1 MNRLCTALAATLLS
15 VVPTT
20 AEKFDAHTSFVLT
33 PHLAES
39 RSAQQPVFGAI
50 VSFRGDADT
59 DALENAG
66 VTASS
71 VAGSTAV
78 VRGTAAQLRALADM
92 ECVRSVSVT
101 RELRPSNDLA
111 ADGAGLSDLP
121 SLEQS
126 EGRAF
131 TGKGVIVGLFDNG
144 FDFGNP
150 AFRADG
156 HSRVKRFWHYTDE
169 NGTCTEYA
177 VPAIIDALVTDDA
190 DAMHG
195 SHVLGTMAGAHPSEQ
210 YNGVAREADIAVAAG
225 PLYNTNIA
233 DGVARIA
240 RYAAEEGR
248 PCVINLSISDFL
260 GPRDGSDA
268 FAEALSEAT
277 VAAGDA
283 ILVISAGNY
292 HTGKYS
298 LSRTL
303 EADDPALRSF
313 VGLGF
318 EDSSGAVAV
327 WSGDRRSFALNLVFM
342 NTMTGE
348 VLARYPVETDDDK
361 VLMLG
366 SDDLT
371 GYDEYDYT
379 VDPAMSVAFNNAFV
393 AAFYRSN
400 RETNNRPCYYVDF
413 NVWRDRVN
421 NYNGRITMGIEAIG
435 EAGQRLDMVM
445 DSQTAELRSLWIKG
459 WQEGGGD
466 LSISSMA
473 CARGAVSVGAWV
485 TRNYWRTLTDGRVFD
500 LTADHTIGDI
510 APWSSRGVL
519 ADGSSRPVVAAPGAA
534 LFSVLSTPYRDA
546 NPDGRQPVAQ
556 IVGNDRTDYWTWEY
570 GTSMSSP
577 EVAGAIA
584 LWLEADPDLSAHEV
598 LDIIRKTSKADS
610 YTAASP
616 VAFGAGKFDA
626 VAGLREVLARRAGL
640 AGPSALPEASLVV
653 RRDGSVLEAELV
665 GRESF
670 DARLL
675 DLAGRTLC
683 TARAVGGIARF
694 DAPLPNGVYL
704 VEALG
709 QCRKVAF

>member
-1 MNRLCTALAATLLS
+1 MNRLCIALAATLLS
-15 VVPTT
+15 AAAAT
-20 AEKFDAHTSFVLT
+20 AEKFDPHTSFVLA

-59 DALENAG
+59 DALESAG
-66 VTASS
+66 VSASS

-78 VRGTAAQLRALADM
+78 VRGTAPQLRALADM

-111 ADGAGLSDLP
+111 AAGAGLSELP
-121 SLEQS
+121 ALEQS
-126 EGRAF
+126 EGRPF

-169 NGTCTEYA
+169 NGACTEYA
-177 VPAIIDALVTDDA
+177 VPAIIDALVTDNA

-195 SHVLGTMAGAHPSEQ
+195 SHVLGTFAGNHPSAQ

-225 PLYNTNIA
+225 PLYNANIA

-240 RYAAEEGR
+240 RYAAQEGR

-260 GPRDGSDA
+260 GPRDGSDP

-292 HTGKYS
+292 HMGKHS

-303 EADDPALRSF
+303 EANDPALRSF

-318 EDSSGAVAV
+318 EDSAGAVAV
-327 WSGDRRSFALNLVFM
+327 WSGDRRSFALNLVIM

-348 VLARYPVETDDDK
+348 VLARFPVEADEDK

-371 GYDEYDYT
+371 GYEEYDYT

-400 RETNNRPCYYVDF
+400 SETNGRPCYYVDF
-413 NVWRDRVN
+413 DVWRDRVN
-421 NYNGRITMGIEAIG
+421 NTNGRITMGIEAIG

-445 DSQTAELRSLWIKG
+445 DSPTAELRSLWVNG
-459 WQEGGGD
+459 WQEGGGE

-485 TRNYWRTLTDGRVFD
+485 TRNYWQTISDGKVFD

-519 ADGSSRPVVAAPGAA
+519 VDGSTRPAVAAPGAA

-546 NPDGRQPVAQ
+546 NPDGHQPVAQ
-556 IVGNDRTDYWTWEY
+556 IAGKDRTDYWTWEY

-584 LWLEADPDLSAHEV
+584 LWLEADPDLSADEI
-598 LDIIRKTSKADS
+598 LDIIRKTSKTDS
-610 YTAASP
+610 HTAASP

-626 VAGLREVLARRAGL
+626 VAGLREVLARRAGV
-640 AGPSALPEASLVV
+640 AGPSVLPEAALVV
-653 RRDGSVLEAELV
+653 RRNGSAIEAELV

-683 TARAVGGIARF
+683 MARATGGVARF
-694 DAPLPNGVYL
+694 DTQLPKGIYL

-709 QCRKVAF
+709 QCRKVAL